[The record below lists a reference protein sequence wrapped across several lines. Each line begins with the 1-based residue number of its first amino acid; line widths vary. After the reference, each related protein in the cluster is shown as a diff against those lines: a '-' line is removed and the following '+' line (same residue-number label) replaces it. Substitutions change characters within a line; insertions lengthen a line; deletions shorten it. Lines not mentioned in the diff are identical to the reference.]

1 MSKKWSSFGEQ
12 QLLTE
17 NWRKFLTEEEVQTEE
32 IEEGFLG
39 RIGTAA
45 KAGAKAARKS
55 WDETRPKPMVDYPAT
70 EMTTIVNLISSVAE
84 KNKIQQFNLD
94 LILKQLED
102 MLKAQNFVIK
112 EEINGGELMLGQPLN
127 LVLNEVPALEA
138 FLKQIPADD
147 ANLIMQAFQR
157 GGFKIGDVPVAQQ
170 KQAQSAAGQQSQS
183 QDDIELPEP
192 EPQAQTITPEQ
203 RDQMVNSLINADD
216 RQTFIKLY
224 DALSKSSF
232 GQGENSIKELMKA
245 IAETSKFKE
254 ENDLN
259 FRDERLQNVIKAIL
273 EYVSSYGS
281 DKGEQIKGKF
291 MELIIKP
298 ILGDDEVP
306 PEQQARIDT
315 EPSSQEPDEVP
326 DDSGS
331 LQDTPDSPE
340 PEAQTQ
346 DAPKEETTPEDRVKK
361 AIEAKYQ
368 GDNFEDDFN
377 KFIEAFKGVAI
388 KERISYQTAADGLG
402 ITKYKYKKI
411 AKEHSA
417 IVKAIGKIS
426 VSDAESFLKD
436 LKQAI
441 KGTPKP
447 APAPEPPP
455 EEEKEKFVKFP
466 DDFPTDLDTIY
477 QKAGISTERFKD
489 EKKKDALYYPFTFGS
504 NGTKMDFE
512 LDPDSNTFKL
522 KPADSGFKTG
532 DPEKDSAGDQ
542 TRFRTQAQDHWLK
555 IYNRITKDEDRRLTQ
570 TQKYVGM
577 AYLSGLMKA
586 LEGGRVFEEQETLNE
601 STMVRWKELAGI
613 L

>member
-17 NWRKFLTEEEVQTEE
+17 NWRKFLTEEEVQAEE

-55 WDETRPKPMVDYPAT
+55 WDETRPKPMSDYPAT
-70 EMTTIVNLISSVAE
+70 ELTTILNMIAKADSDADMDEILDDLE
-84 KNKIQQFNLD
+84 K
-94 LILKQLED
+94 

-112 EEINGGELMLGQPLN
+112 EQEEQDDKIILGAKLKLILDPQSELGKVLSKLQEKNPNYYNQIIN
-127 LVLNEVPALEA
+127 A
-138 FLKQIPADD
+138 FR
-147 ANLIMQAFQR
+147 R
-157 GGFKIGDVPVAQQ
+157 GGFDVSEIPPAAQP
-170 KQAQSAAGQQSQS
+170 AAGQQSQS
-183 QDDIELPEP
+183 QDDIELPDP

-203 RDQMVNSLINADD
+203 RDQMVNNLINAED
-216 RQTFIKLY
+216 RDTFIKLY
-224 DALSKSSF
+224 DDLNKSSF
-232 GQGENSIKELMKA
+232 GQGKNSIEELMKA
-245 IAETSKFKE
+245 IAEISKFKK

-259 FRDERLQNVIKAIL
+259 FGDERLQNVIKAIL
-273 EYVSSYGS
+273 QYVNSYGS
-281 DKGEQIKGKF
+281 DKGEQIKDKF

-298 ILGDDEVP
+298 ILGDDEKP
-306 PEQQARIDT
+306 PQQ
-315 EPSSQEPDEVP
+315 QPDEVP

-331 LQDTPDSPE
+331 LEDTPDSSE
-340 PEAQTQ
+340 PDTQ
-346 DAPKEETTPEDRVKK
+346 DQEIPDSPKPDDQAQDTPEEEFTPAQKRVMDLL
-361 AIEAKYQ
+361 EPKYRGEDFE
-368 GDNFEDDFN
+368 GDFK
-377 KFIEAFKGVAI
+377 KFIKAFRGI
-388 KERISYQTAADGLG
+388 IQEINQQTVADGLG
-402 ITKYKYKKI
+402 INKRKYASIVKDHPAIAAAIRKI
-411 AKEHSA
+411 AA
-417 IVKAIGKIS
+417 
-426 VSDAESFLKD
+426 SDAEGFLKD

-466 DDFPTDLDTIY
+466 DDFPTDLATIY

-489 EKKKDALYYPFTFGS
+489 EKKKDALYYPFVFGS

-512 LDPDSNTFKL
+512 LDLDSNTFKL
-522 KPADSGFKTG
+522 KPADSGFMTG

-555 IYNRITKDEDRRLTQ
+555 IYNRITKDEDRRLTK
-570 TQKYVGM
+570 TQRYVGM

-586 LEGGRVFEEQETLNE
+586 LESGTVFEEQETLNE